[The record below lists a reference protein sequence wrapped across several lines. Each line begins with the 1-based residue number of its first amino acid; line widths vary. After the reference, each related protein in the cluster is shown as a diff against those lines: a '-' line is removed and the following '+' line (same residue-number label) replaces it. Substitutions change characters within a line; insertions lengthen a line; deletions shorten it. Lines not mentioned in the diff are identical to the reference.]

1 LTTPNAHAAHPGAAI
16 RISVS
21 AALAA
26 ALVSVSCRA
35 AHADDAQIQAL
46 QQQVKQLQQQI
57 DALAAKQS
65 SPPAIAP
72 TGIVPGSTVSAASA
86 SATSTPSFYAGPVKM
101 TLSGFVELMG
111 IDRNRNEA
119 DDWASNF
126 NTGIP
131 YPNSHN
137 YDLSEFH
144 LTERQSR
151 IAALAEGP
159 ADANHATEAYV
170 ETDFGGST
178 TNGNNN
184 QSSSFSP
191 RVRHFYADYHSISG
205 GWYLLFGQTWS
216 FVTAEKSGMQPRQEN
231 IPLTIDGQ
239 YVPGFDWLRV
249 PQIRLVKNFGDA
261 VSVGISAENP
271 AAQVSATTTA
281 PASANLDNNSYY
293 NTPGASN
300 AYASTTNVTTD
311 YLPDLVAKAAVDPGW
326 GHFELLGVTRWFRS
340 RYILSGEQANLVSH
354 GYGVG
359 GSLLLPLAPKLLE
372 LQASFLTGTGIGRY
386 GSTGEPDA
394 TINPSTG
401 GLQPL
406 HGYHALA
413 GLVGHPTP
421 AWTLFVYGGI
431 EHVND
436 RSFDVAATVDGAPLT
451 YGYGYGNPLFS
462 NAGCETEGIGT
473 CTANTSS
480 ITSGTVGSWWKFY
493 EGAFGNMQIGA
504 TDTYLRRSI
513 FGGVGGNP
521 ATNMNIAELSF
532 RYYPYQ
538 K

>member
-1 LTTPNAHAAHPGAAI
+1 LTPPTPKPRSRMAIGMVAVAIATIGAPTAQ
-16 RISVS
+16 
-21 AALAA
+21 
-26 ALVSVSCRA
+26 
-35 AHADDAQIQAL
+35 ADDAEIQAL
-46 QQQVKQLQQQI
+46 KQQVQQLQQKI
-57 DALAAKQS
+57 DELAARQTNA
-65 SPPAIAP
+65 PGPAP
-72 TGIVPGSTVSAASA
+72 TAAAATGIIPGSTVSAAVSSA
-86 SATSTPSFYAGPVKM
+86 ASTPGFYAGPVKM

-126 NTGIP
+126 NTAVP
-131 YPNSHN
+131 FPNSHN

-159 ADANHATEAYV
+159 SDGTQHIEAYV

-191 RVRHFYADYHSISG
+191 RVRHFYADYQSLSG
-205 GWYLLFGQTWS
+205 DWYLLFGQTWS
-216 FVTAEKSGMQPRQEN
+216 FVTAEKSGMLPRQEN

-261 VSVGISAENP
+261 LSVGISAENP

-281 PASANLDNNSYY
+281 PATANLDNNSYY
-293 NTPGASN
+293 SMPGASN

-311 YLPDLVAKAAVDPGW
+311 YLPDLVAKAALDPGW
-326 GHFELLGVTRWFRS
+326 GHYELFGLTRWFRS
-340 RYILSGEQANLVSH
+340 RYTVTGEQDNQVSH
-354 GYGVG
+354 AYGMG
-359 GSLLLPLAPKLLE
+359 GNTLLPLIPKLLE
-372 LQASFLTGTGIGRY
+372 FQASFLTGTGIGRY

-394 TINPSTG
+394 TINPTTG
-401 GLQPL
+401 ALQPL

-413 GLVGHPTP
+413 GLLLHPAP
-421 AWTLFVYGGI
+421 SWTVFAYGGI
-431 EHVND
+431 EHVSD
-436 RSFDVAATVDGAPLT
+436 RTFDVAQLVAGAPVT

-462 NAGCETEGIGT
+462 NAGCETEGVGT

-480 ITSGTVGSWWKFY
+480 ITSGTLGSWWKFY
-493 EGAFGNMQIGA
+493 EGALGNMQLGV

-513 FGGVGGNP
+513 FAGVGGEP
-521 ATNMNIAELSF
+521 TANMNIAEVSF